1 MGVGVFSESFD
12 GFGETFIADTMD
24 LLGHAGYE
32 AELTESMK
40 EDGLCELKRLVDD
53 EGGNLEAIADILQKA
68 KAVTIRHLA
77 ADSSTVNIE
86 DELQAVLEAAHALG
100 VEGGCARFDHKN
112 LAVEIM
118 DDAQDL
124 WGSPLLIIP
133 ATADFDA
140 IDGLRNFP
148 QYTEWS
154 INQQDQVWGDFLH
167 MLQGTACAVGG
178 LHVTYGKV
186 DKEMW
191 IAAHFGGPYNWLN
204 IYVKQWEGY
213 HWIIGVAPHESVRDA
228 LIDLDENYVDRFIE
242 QWSLRPNIVRKELDK
257 GVQLMLEVLR
267 LRAKACGFEPKYRTS
282 GYTTNS
288 YTLPEGQ
295 RLTRAMEKAIA
306 RLQKWDLSLTAK
318 IKKANTRAEHLRFA

>member
-154 INQQDQVWGDFLH
+154 INQRDQVWDDFIY
-167 MLQGTACAVGG
+167 MLQDTACAVGG
-178 LHVTYGKV
+178 LSVTSRKT
-186 DKEMW
+186 DKEML
-191 IAAHFGGPYNWLN
+191 IAADFGGPYNWLN
-204 IYVKQWEGY
+204 IYAKQWEGY
-213 HWIIGVAPHESVRDA
+213 HWIIGVAPNESVRDA
-228 LIDLDENYVDRFIE
+228 LMELDENDKDDVDRFID

-257 GVQLMLEVLR
+257 GVQLMLEALR
-267 LRAKACGFEPKYRTS
+267 LRAKACDFEPKYRTS

-306 RLQKWDLSLTAK
+306 RLQKWDLSLWEYA
-318 IKKANTRAEHLRFA
+318 